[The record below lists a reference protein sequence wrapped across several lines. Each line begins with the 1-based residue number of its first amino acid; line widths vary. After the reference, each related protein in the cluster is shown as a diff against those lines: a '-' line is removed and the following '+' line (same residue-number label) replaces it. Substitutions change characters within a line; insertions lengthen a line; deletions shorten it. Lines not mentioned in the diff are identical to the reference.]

1 MFPFPAWLRR
11 SLLILP
17 LAGLIFLGLQAP
29 VSTSV
34 QAAPAPEFTGSD
46 TDWLNGGPLDWQQLR
61 GKVVLLD
68 VWTFECW
75 NCYRSFPWLNDLEA
89 RYAGKDFQ
97 VIGIH
102 SPEFDRE
109 KDPTAV
115 AAKMREFK
123 LDHPVMLD
131 NDFAYWKALGNRY
144 WPAFY
149 LVDKQGAIRYRHVG
163 ETHSGSRQAR
173 ALEAQLDAL
182 LAED

>member
-75 NCYRSFPWLNDLEA
+75 NCYRSFPWLRTLERGFAA
-89 RYAGKDFQ
+89 RGLR

-102 SPEFDRE
+102 SPEFERE
-109 KDPTAV
+109 REPARV
-115 AAKMREFK
+115 RAKVREFE
-123 LDHPVMLD
+123 LDHPVMID
-131 NDFAYWKALGNRY
+131 NDLAYWRALGNRY

-149 LVDKQGAIRYRHVG
+149 LVDKQGRVRQVFVG
-163 ETHSGSRQAR
+163 ETHAGDAQATR
-173 ALEAQLDAL
+173 IEAQVEKL
-182 LAED
+182 LAE